1 MKAYCRLKSA
11 FSCLDYVQNVYD
23 SQVVLKCI
31 AIRSSSIQRAEQCGA
46 NAAGRLLWCR
56 SAGFQLGTSHIITL
70 IKRPV
75 QRVETQK
82 ERRRAFRRGQ
92 LAGTRYPRQAI
103 RGTGLGRGDPSADG
117 ASGTSGTYVEEV
129 PIACLV

>member
-1 MKAYCRLKSA
+1 MLAVTQKLRAHEHPRLALYGVIPRLVLGHLRVLRVRRLSI
-11 FSCLDYVQNVYD
+11 VYY
-23 SQVVLKCI
+23 
-31 AIRSSSIQRAEQCGA
+31 
-46 NAAGRLLWCR
+46 
-56 SAGFQLGTSHIITL
+56 
-70 IKRPV
+70 KRPV

-117 ASGTSGTYVEEV
+117 ASGTSGTYV
-129 PIACLV
+129 LF